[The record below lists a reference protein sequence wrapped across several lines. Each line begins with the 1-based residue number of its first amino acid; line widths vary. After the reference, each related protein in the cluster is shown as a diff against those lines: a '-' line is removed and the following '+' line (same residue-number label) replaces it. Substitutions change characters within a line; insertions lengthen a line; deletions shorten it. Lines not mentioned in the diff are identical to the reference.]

1 MIFEIHFSKSAGKYI
16 KKLDKPTKERIK
28 RALLLLAENPYDTN
42 LDIRRLAGYDDSFRL
57 RIGKY
62 RVLYKIMDN
71 EIVIFVFD
79 VDSRGDIYK
88 S

>member
-1 MIFEIHFSKSAGKYI
+1 MFKINFSKRAGKYI

-42 LDIRRLAGYDDSFRL
+42 LDIHRLAGYDDSFRL

-88 S
+88 L